1 VASIQDSIGFNL
13 WQLQHQ
19 VQLRLENE
27 IAELRLT
34 LPQAAILMWLDTAPG
49 IRSVDLA
56 RELLL
61 TPQAISLM
69 INKLAEAGYLDRTA
83 PNVGRS
89 QPLTITAAG
98 RTVLTKAQV
107 LIDSVNQHMFAMFSA
122 DERTQLRHL
131 LSRALTAARDSTDTE
146 QHS

>member
-1 VASIQDSIGFNL
+1 VARDEPGTGFYL

-19 VQLRLENE
+19 VQLRLEAR

-34 LPQAAILMWLDTAPG
+34 LPQVATLRSLCSTPG
-49 IRSVDLA
+49 IRSADLA

-61 TPQAISLM
+61 TPQAVSL
-69 INKLAEAGYLDRTA
+69 IITKLAGVGYLNRTA

-98 RTVLTKAQV
+98 RAVLTEAQTI
-107 LIDSVNQHMFAMFSA
+107 IDAVH
-122 DERTQLRHL
+122 DELFGFLGTAERARLDDMLR
-131 LSRALTAARDSTDTE
+131 RALAAVQNR
-146 QHS
+146 